1 MGYGSRRRRLGDAWL
16 ASRVSALAR
25 LPSAILQHT
34 CNYLFNPLHPDADSI
49 KIAEAL
55 SAMFDPR
62 HIR

>member
-1 MGYGSRRRRLGDAWL
+1 
-16 ASRVSALAR
+16 
-25 LPSAILQHT
+25 
-34 CNYLFNPLHPDADSI
+34 LFNPLHPDADSI